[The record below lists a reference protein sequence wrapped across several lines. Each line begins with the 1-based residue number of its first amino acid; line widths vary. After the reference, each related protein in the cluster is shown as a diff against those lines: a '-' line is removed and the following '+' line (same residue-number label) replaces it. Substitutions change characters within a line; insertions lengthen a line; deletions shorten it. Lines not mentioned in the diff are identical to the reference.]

1 LHIIQPVKR
10 LDILHRAFSLK
21 VSAIAADLSGF
32 LKERS
37 DKRKQCVAVPAAIN
51 LAFSPLSF
59 YVAALYLS
67 LSLSAPS
74 ASVPLP
80 HLANSSPLNQHSV
93 QSLFPL
99 PYRYMTDGEKRLL
112 DLKDACHH
120 ESKMKAAV
128 EKAKT
133 DAAAGEW
140 RAR

>member
-1 LHIIQPVKR
+1 MLLLFI
-10 LDILHRAFSLK
+10 SL
-21 VSAIAADLSGF
+21 S
-32 LKERS
+32 
-37 DKRKQCVAVPAAIN
+37 
-51 LAFSPLSF
+51 
-59 YVAALYLS
+59 LS

-140 RAR
+140 PAR